1 MKSEK
6 KTNLIYALFFGT
18 VAGLILSYALGVFVP
33 QFYTESVGKLV
44 CSGKVE
50 FISFKQSYFCFDTAN
65 TSFDV
70 GEAMFWAV
78 IKRAILPAIIFSIL
92 LAIVF
97 GKVAGFLYQR
107 REAAGF

>member
-6 KTNLIYALFFGT
+6 ITNLIYALFFGI
-18 VAGLILSYALGVFVP
+18 VAGLILSFALGVFIP

-50 FISFKQSYFCFDTAN
+50 FVSFKQSYFCFDSVN
-65 TSFDV
+65 NSFDV
-70 GEAMFWAV
+70 GEAMFWTV
-78 IKRAILPAIIFSIL
+78 LKRAILPAIIFSIL
-92 LAIVF
+92 AAIIF
-97 GKVAGFLYQR
+97 GKAARFLYQR

>member
-6 KTNLIYALFFGT
+6 ITNLIYALFFGI
-18 VAGLILSYALGVFVP
+18 VGGLILSFALGVFVP
-33 QFYTESVGKLV
+33 QFYTESVGKMV

-50 FISFKQSYFCFDTAN
+50 FISFKQSYFCFSSTN
-65 TSFDV
+65 SSFDV

-78 IKRAILPAIIFSIL
+78 LKRAILPAILFTIL
-92 LAIVF
+92 VAIGF
-97 GKVAGFLYQR
+97 GKVARFLYQR